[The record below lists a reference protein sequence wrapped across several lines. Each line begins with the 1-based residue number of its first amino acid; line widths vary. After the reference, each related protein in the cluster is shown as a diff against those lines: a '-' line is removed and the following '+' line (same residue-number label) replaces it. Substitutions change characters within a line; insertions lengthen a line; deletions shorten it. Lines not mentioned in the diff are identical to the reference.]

1 MKKGLRMVALMTA
14 LMMLLCGSALAEMVV
29 LTAEP
34 PAWMEASEEKTA
46 ETEAPAEATKEPA
59 ATEAPEEQTA
69 EAAGQ
74 TEISVQTTMEKAE
87 SIVIGGLFSRAV
99 TGETISESGFTVP
112 VLTGPGEGGGYFWGA
127 TGAGRTSFSSSALF
141 RAGDNTDGE
150 QTLTREDITGMID
163 FSVGRLSNPVDNLTA
178 TAFYDNAFPD
188 PKDKEIKNFEKKD
201 ILINDRPA
209 RILRYDVPNN
219 HYHDGMIVYARKSS
233 VLIVEVKIFAD
244 EPNVAMSDLEA
255 LAKFISYD
263 PEWNKE

>member
-1 MKKGLRMVALMTA
+1 MKNGLRMVALMTA
-14 LMMLLCGSALAEMVV
+14 LMMLLCGNALAEMVV
-29 LTAEP
+29 LTAET
-34 PAWMEASEEKTA
+34 PAWMEALVE
-46 ETEAPAEATKEPA
+46 
-59 ATEAPEEQTA
+59 TEAPEEQTA
-69 EAAGQ
+69 EAAE
-74 TEISVQTTMEKAE
+74 TEITVQTTSEKEAE
-87 SIVIGGLFSRAV
+87 PIVIGGLFSRAV

-112 VLTGPGEGGGYFWGA
+112 VLTGPGEGGGYFWGSIG
-127 TGAGRTSFSSSALF
+127 GAGTAFASSTLF
-141 RAGDNTDGE
+141 RAGDNTGEE
-150 QTLTREDITGMID
+150 QTLTREDIIGMID

-188 PKDKEIKNFEKKD
+188 PKDTEIKKFEKKD

-255 LAKFISYD
+255 LAAFISYD